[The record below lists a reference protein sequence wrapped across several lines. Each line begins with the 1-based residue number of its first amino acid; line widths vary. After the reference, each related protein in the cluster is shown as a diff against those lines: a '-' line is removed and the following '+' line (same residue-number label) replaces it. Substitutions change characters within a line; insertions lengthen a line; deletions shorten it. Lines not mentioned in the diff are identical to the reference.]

1 MNLST
6 TMVVAGAIVFVIIAI
21 IAVIISLVNNNK
33 QFTKYLHTG
42 ISVLEYTKEGV
53 IYHIIKL
60 INFENINL

>member
-1 MNLST
+1 MSLYKSNRNLIET
-6 TMVVAGAIVFVIIAI
+6 VRIVKNLEQNN
-21 IAVIISLVNNNK
+21 LVNNNK